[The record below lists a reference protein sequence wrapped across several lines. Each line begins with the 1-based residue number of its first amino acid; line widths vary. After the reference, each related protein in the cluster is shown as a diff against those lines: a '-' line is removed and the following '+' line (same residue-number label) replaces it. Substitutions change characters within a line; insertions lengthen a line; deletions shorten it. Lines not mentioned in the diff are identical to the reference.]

1 MIAPLRPLFALADRP
16 VKGLKK
22 GQGPIT
28 RTYQALGGAPKP
40 LVKLQRLD
48 DTDFLAQLEAVD
60 AFVAQMYAYPGRTFG
75 QLYHRFIKGN
85 DLREGHFELD
95 DRRIELSAIRVPVL
109 IFGGT
114 TDGIAP
120 IPCVRAGVPLLT
132 GAEEVRFEAVPGGHL
147 GMLTGRAA
155 RGTTWRVLDEWFT
168 QWGSDRASAGTKA
181 AATKPATKSGG
192 SGTTSGGSGG
202 SDSSG
207 GSGTKKPSREAIGA
221 NPTRRY
227 GSGGS
232 RSLAR

>member
-1 MIAPLRPLFALADRP
+1 M
-16 VKGLKK
+16 
-22 GQGPIT
+22 
-28 RTYQALGGAPKP
+28 
-40 LVKLQRLD
+40 KLQRLD

-75 QLYHRFIKGN
+75 QLYHRFIKSN
-85 DLREGHFELD
+85 DLREGSFELD

-132 GAEEVRFEAVPGGHL
+132 GAEEVRFEVVPGGHL

-155 RGTTWRVLDEWFT
+155 RGTTWQVLDEWFT
-168 QWGSDRASAGTKA
+168 QWASDRASGATRHRRRAKA
-181 AATKPATKSGG
+181 AA
-192 SGTTSGGSGG
+192 
-202 SDSSG
+202 
-207 GSGTKKPSREAIGA
+207 KPSREAIGA